1 MGHTRAALSGSVP
14 ADIGKEMKKNY
25 DIVCIGMAIMDSII
39 RGFEPEPVLSGYR
52 AESGTLIAGGD
63 AVNEAVAAAKLGLRT
78 GILCSLGTDAA
89 GDMIEAVL
97 AAAGVGTDLIQRSDE
112 HPTPVTTIFVKEDG
126 NRRSITN
133 QAHSYNFHP
142 EQYMDLF
149 DAKAVV
155 LGSLFRAPFNAPDV
169 IREVLTVAKLQGM
182 LVFADTKLPNF
193 RRLSLD
199 DIEGLLPMIDF
210 ITPNLAEAE
219 HYTDKSRVQDM
230 ADVLLE
236 KGVRNVIIKMGAD
249 GCYFKGRGTA
259 PAGNIDGD
267 TVSAGS
273 GTLEFRVPAF
283 TVDTVDA
290 TGAGDNF
297 IAGFASEILRGS
309 DIKKALQFASAC
321 GAICTTAVGA
331 GTALTGRSQV
341 EDFLAERN
349 L

>member
-1 MGHTRAALSGSVP
+1 
-14 ADIGKEMKKNY
+14 
-25 DIVCIGMAIMDSII
+25 
-39 RGFEPEPVLSGYR
+39 
-52 AESGTLIAGGD
+52 
-63 AVNEAVAAAKLGLRT
+63 
-78 GILCSLGTDAA
+78 
-89 GDMIEAVL
+89 MIEAVL
-97 AAAGVGTDLIQRSDE
+97 AAAGVGTDLIQRPDE

-149 DAKAVV
+149 DARAVV
-155 LGSLFRAPFNAPDV
+155 LGSLFRAPFNDPDV

-182 LVFADTKLPNF
+182 LVFAGTKLPNF

-199 DIEGLLPMIDF
+199 DIEGMLPMIDS
-210 ITPNLAEAE
+210 ITANLDEAE

-230 ADVLLE
+230 ADVFLE
-236 KGVRNVIIKMGAD
+236 KGVKNVIIKMGAE
-249 GCYFKGRGTA
+249 GCYFKGSGITSVSD
-259 PAGNIDGD
+259 GNMDED
-267 TVSAGS
+267 SASTGS
-273 GTLEFRVPAF
+273 GTMEFRIPAF

-341 EDFLAERN
+341 EEFLAERN
-349 L
+349 V

>member
-1 MGHTRAALSGSVP
+1 MEKS
-14 ADIGKEMKKNY
+14 Y

-39 RGFEPEPVLSGYR
+39 RGFDPEPVLSGYR
-52 AESGTLIAGGD
+52 AESGTLMAGGD
-63 AVNEAVAAAKLGLRT
+63 AVNEAVAAAKLGLGT
-78 GILCSLGTDAA
+78 GVLCSLGTDAA

-142 EQYMDLF
+142 ETYMDLF

-155 LGSLFRAPFNAPDV
+155 LGSLFRAPFNDPDV
-169 IREVLTVAKLQGM
+169 IREVLTVAKLHGM

-199 DIEGLLPMIDF
+199 DIENLLPMIDF
-210 ITPNLAEAE
+210 ITPNLDEAE

-236 KGVRNVIIKMGAD
+236 KGVKNVIIKMGAD
-249 GCYFKGRGTA
+249 GCYFKGRGVEPALQGHESTA
-259 PAGNIDGD
+259 G
-267 TVSAGS
+267 TGS

-297 IAGFASEILRGS
+297 IAGFASEILQGS

-341 EDFLAERN
+341 EEFLAERN
-349 L
+349 I

>member
-1 MGHTRAALSGSVP
+1 M
-14 ADIGKEMKKNY
+14 EMEKSC

-39 RGFEPEPVLSGYR
+39 RGFDPDPVLSGYR

-78 GILCSLGTDAA
+78 GILCSLGTDAP

-142 EQYMDLF
+142 EQYMDLV
-149 DAKAVV
+149 DARAIV
-155 LGSLFRAPFNAPDV
+155 LGSLFRAPFNDPDV
-169 IREVLTVAKLQGM
+169 IRTVLTAAKMHGM

-199 DIEGLLPMIDF
+199 DIENLLPMIDF
-210 ITPNLAEAE
+210 ITPNLDEAE

-230 ADVLLE
+230 ADVFLE
-236 KGVRNVIIKMGAD
+236 KGVKNVIIKMGAE
-249 GCYFKGRGTA
+249 GCYFKGHGIA
-259 PAGNIDGD
+259 PSSDGNTSPDHDENKDRDAAGN
-267 TVSAGS
+267 GS
-273 GTLEFRVPAF
+273 ETLEFRVPAF

-341 EDFLAERN
+341 EDFLAARSV
-349 L
+349 

>member
-1 MGHTRAALSGSVP
+1 MEKSC
-14 ADIGKEMKKNY
+14 

-39 RGFEPEPVLSGYR
+39 RGFDPDPVLSGYR

-142 EQYMDLF
+142 EQYMDLV
-149 DAKAVV
+149 DARAIV
-155 LGSLFRAPFNAPDV
+155 LGSLFRAPFNDPDV
-169 IREVLTVAKLQGM
+169 IRTVLTAAKMHGM

-199 DIEGLLPMIDF
+199 DIENLLPMIDF
-210 ITPNLAEAE
+210 ITPNLDEAE

-230 ADVLLE
+230 ADVFLE
-236 KGVRNVIIKMGAD
+236 KGVKNVIIKMGAE
-249 GCYFKGRGTA
+249 GCYFKGHGIA
-259 PAGNIDGD
+259 PSSDGNTSPDHDENKDRDAAGN
-267 TVSAGS
+267 GS
-273 GTLEFRVPAF
+273 ETLEFRVPAF

-341 EDFLAERN
+341 EEFLAERN
-349 L
+349 I

>member
-1 MGHTRAALSGSVP
+1 MSER
-14 ADIGKEMKKNY
+14 Y

-39 RGFEPEPVLSGYR
+39 KGFDPEPVLSGYR
-52 AESGTLIAGGD
+52 AESGTLMAGGD
-63 AVNEAVAAAKLGLRT
+63 AVNEAVAAAKLGLGT

-97 AAAGVGTDLIQRSDE
+97 AAAGVGTDLIQRPDE

-149 DAKAVV
+149 GAKAVI
-155 LGSLFRAPFNAPDV
+155 LGSLFRAPFNDPDV

-230 ADVLLE
+230 ADAFLE
-236 KGVRNVIIKMGAD
+236 KGVKNVIIKMGD
-249 GCYFKGRGTA
+249 EGCFFKGRGTG
-259 PAGNIDGD
+259 PAEEQ
-267 TVSAGS
+267 TAAASAA
-273 GTLEFRVPAF
+273 GTATGTFEYRIPAF

-341 EDFLAERN
+341 EAFLAERHIF
-349 L
+349 

>member
-1 MGHTRAALSGSVP
+1 
-14 ADIGKEMKKNY
+14 
-25 DIVCIGMAIMDSII
+25 
-39 RGFEPEPVLSGYR
+39 
-52 AESGTLIAGGD
+52 
-63 AVNEAVAAAKLGLRT
+63 
-78 GILCSLGTDAA
+78 
-89 GDMIEAVL
+89 
-97 AAAGVGTDLIQRSDE
+97 
-112 HPTPVTTIFVKEDG
+112 
-126 NRRSITN
+126 
-133 QAHSYNFHP
+133 
-142 EQYMDLF
+142 
-149 DAKAVV
+149 
-155 LGSLFRAPFNAPDV
+155 
-169 IREVLTVAKLQGM
+169 M

-199 DIEGLLPMIDF
+199 DIENLLPMIDF
-210 ITPNLAEAE
+210 ITPNLDEAE

-230 ADVLLE
+230 ADVFLE
-236 KGVRNVIIKMGAD
+236 KGVKNVIIKMGAD

-259 PAGNIDGD
+259 SAGNMGSD
-267 TVSAGS
+267 TEGAGS
-273 GTLEFRVPAF
+273 ETLEFRVPAF

-341 EDFLAERN
+341 EEFLAERN